1 MKLSVSIL
9 VYNHKKIRKL
19 LKKLRNS
26 QKKKNIVQN
35 NFSMATFVLALF
47 IYLSTYLP
55 TCLPPAY
62 LPSCLPMYLS
72 IYLSSYLGKGRV
84 RSNKK
89 MRACEKYFDK
99 KR

>member
-19 LKKLRNS
+19 LKKHRNS

-55 TCLPPAY
+55 TYLPAY
-62 LPSCLPMYLS
+62 HLPIYLAVYLFIYLS
-72 IYLSSYLGKGRV
+72 IYL
-84 RSNKK
+84 
-89 MRACEKYFDK
+89 AI
-99 KR
+99 

>member
-19 LKKLRNS
+19 LKKHRNS

-55 TCLPPAY
+55 TCLPAYLPTCLTPAY

-72 IYLSSYLGKGRV
+72 IYLSI
-84 RSNKK
+84 
-89 MRACEKYFDK
+89 
-99 KR
+99 